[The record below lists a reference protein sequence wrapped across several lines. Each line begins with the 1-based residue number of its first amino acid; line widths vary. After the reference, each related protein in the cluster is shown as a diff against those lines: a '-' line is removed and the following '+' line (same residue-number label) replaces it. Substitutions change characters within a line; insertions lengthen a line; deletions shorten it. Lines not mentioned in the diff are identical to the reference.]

1 MNDSNV
7 FSEKNT
13 ESSLKTLPSEEKAKG
28 IFPVAPPFLDD
39 VPAAYLFRRID
50 GRILL
55 GGELL
60 SEGFEHRT
68 VESPITLRSED
79 GNPYQPVLGTT
90 PIADVSLMLKAVNC
104 AAQAWN
110 RGTGAWPTTRMED
123 RVKAVTRFRNLMK
136 VKRQEVVT
144 LLMWEICKTWN
155 DACSEFDRTLA
166 YIDDT
171 IEAAKQLD
179 REASRLQ
186 FAGGLMAQIRRMP
199 LGVTL
204 CMGPFNYPL
213 NETFTTLIPAL
224 IMGNTTVV
232 KLPRYGRLLW
242 DPLLEAFA
250 ECFPPGVI
258 NVLNGEGRTVVGEAM
273 SSGLIDVLAFI
284 GSSRVANRIK
294 SLHPHPHRLRG
305 VLGLDAKNPAIVLED
320 ANLEQAVAE
329 CVKGSLSFNGQRC
342 TAVKIIYAHRT
353 IAHKFGQLMAQA
365 VQSLKVGLPWEE
377 GVSIT
382 ALPDPAKPQY
392 LETLLQETLAEGA
405 DLLTKQD
412 QHTRHLYFWPAVLGN
427 VNPNSRLAHEE
438 QFGPLVPIVTFDTE
452 DEVLGHIVASEYG
465 MQASIFSQD
474 PSACGRLIDALSNQV
489 CRINLN
495 SQCQRGPDIFPF
507 TGRKNSAEGTLS
519 VTDALRAF
527 SIRSMVAAKQDADG
541 RRLVKSI
548 MQQDTSR
555 FLTSD
560 IIL

>member
-284 GSSRVANRIK
+284 GSSRVASHYRSQIWSTHGAGRAEFK
-294 SLHPHPHRLRG
+294 SG
-305 VLGLDAKNPAIVLED
+305 FALGGRSQHHSSPRPCETTIPRDFAARDP
-320 ANLEQAVAE
+320 
-329 CVKGSLSFNGQRC
+329 SRRRRSFNETGSTHTSPLFLAGGVGQCESQFALGPR
-342 TAVKIIYAHRT
+342 RT
-353 IAHKFGQLMAQA
+353 IRA
-365 VQSLKVGLPWEE
+365 
-377 GVSIT
+377 I
-382 ALPDPAKPQY
+382 
-392 LETLLQETLAEGA
+392 GA
-405 DLLTKQD
+405 NCDL
-412 QHTRHLYFWPAVLGN
+412 
-427 VNPNSRLAHEE
+427 
-438 QFGPLVPIVTFDTE
+438 
-452 DEVLGHIVASEYG
+452 
-465 MQASIFSQD
+465 
-474 PSACGRLIDALSNQV
+474 
-489 CRINLN
+489 
-495 SQCQRGPDIFPF
+495 
-507 TGRKNSAEGTLS
+507 
-519 VTDALRAF
+519 
-527 SIRSMVAAKQDADG
+527 
-541 RRLVKSI
+541 
-548 MQQDTSR
+548 
-555 FLTSD
+555 
-560 IIL
+560 